1 MKILF
6 LNHNLIGRGTF
17 WRCLGLGRALAG
29 LGHEVTLVTASDR
42 PQFQV
47 REELKDG
54 VRLVVTPRWFKPG
67 IHDGGFSPLDIL
79 YRCGWILGRKFDI
92 IHAFAHRPNVAFPWT
107 IARWLGRGGKYFTD
121 WDDWWTRGGIT
132 TPRRKWAWL
141 DTLEAVWFEERLPR
155 RAMGV
160 SVASTV
166 LRNRALEL
174 GIPLEKI
181 LVVPQG
187 SDLEAIRP
195 EDRSEC
201 RKQLRIPSDAPVI
214 NFVGFA
220 VWDVETLLK
229 AFSLVRRSL
238 PGALLQIIGYDKD
251 GALPRLVAA
260 SPDREA
266 ILERGQVPFDRL
278 SLYLGAG
285 NVQALPMADRLDNRA
300 RWPIKLGDYLAS
312 GRPVAMQD
320 VGDGASLV
328 RDFRLG
334 RVTGLSPEEFA
345 RGILDLL
352 ERPEEMEAA
361 GTRARWFAE
370 ARLRWERR
378 AIALLEFYRETEN
391 RF

>member
-42 PQFQV
+42 PRFLV
-47 REELKDG
+47 REEMKDG
-54 VRLVVTPRWFKPG
+54 VRLVITPRWSRLG
-67 IHDGGFSPLDIL
+67 IHDGGFALLDIL
-79 YRCGWILGRKFDI
+79 YRCGWILGQKFDI

-107 IARWLGRGGKYFTD
+107 LTRWLRRGGKFLAD

-132 TPRRKWAWL
+132 TPRRRLEWL

-160 SVASTV
+160 TVASTV
-166 LRNRALEL
+166 LRDRALGL
-174 GIPLEKI
+174 GIPLERI
-181 LVVPQG
+181 LVLPQG
-187 SDLEAIRP
+187 ADLEAIRP
-195 EDRSEC
+195 ENRREC
-201 RKQLRIPSDAPVI
+201 RECLGIAPNAFVI

-220 VWDVETLLK
+220 VWDVETLLQ
-229 AFSLVRRSL
+229 AFSLVRLSF
-238 PGALLQIIGYDKD
+238 PEALLQIIGHDKD

-266 ILERGQVPFDRL
+266 ILERGQVSFDRL

-285 NVQALPMADRLDNRA
+285 DVQALPMADRLDNRA

-312 GRPVAMQD
+312 GRPVAMQEI
-320 VGDGASLV
+320 GDGASLV
-328 RDFRLG
+328 RDYRLG
-334 RVTGLSPEEFA
+334 RITGLSPEAFA
-345 RGILDLL
+345 EGICDLL
-352 ERPEEMEAA
+352 QRPEEAEEA
-361 GTRARWFAE
+361 GIRARWFAE
-370 ARLRWERR
+370 ARLRWDRR
-378 AIALLEFYRETEN
+378 AMALLEFYRDT
-391 RF
+391 RD